1 MKIIQVNLPNEIAAE
16 EKNLLLLFASFLY
29 EKGKVSLGQAAEIAG
44 VSKRTFVEVLGLQN
58 VSVFN
63 FSVEDLKK
71 DVSNA

>member
-1 MKIIQVNLPNEIAAE
+1 MKTIQVNLPNEIAAE

>member
-1 MKIIQVNLPNEIAAE
+1 MKTIQVNLPNEIATE